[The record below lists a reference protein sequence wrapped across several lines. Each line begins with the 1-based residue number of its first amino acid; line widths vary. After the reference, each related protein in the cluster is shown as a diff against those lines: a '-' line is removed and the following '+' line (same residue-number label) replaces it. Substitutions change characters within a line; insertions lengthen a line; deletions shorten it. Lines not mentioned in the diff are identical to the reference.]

1 MRPAA
6 EGTLPGNHEMHH
18 WCCRAWQTLETRLR
32 ALASFL
38 AEWLRQSRVRVSRAA
53 GGGAAAYFDGRF
65 DQGAQPAPKRPR
77 LEEATKQVP
86 YQFFSSY
93 ICWCLSL

>member
-1 MRPAA
+1 V
-6 EGTLPGNHEMHH
+6 
-18 WCCRAWQTLETRLR
+18 QSLETRLR

-38 AEWLRQSRVRVSRAA
+38 AEWLRQSRARISRAA
-53 GGGAAAYFDGRF
+53 GGGAAGYFDGRF

-86 YQFFSSY
+86 RPSFSRSY
-93 ICWCLSL
+93 MCFHV